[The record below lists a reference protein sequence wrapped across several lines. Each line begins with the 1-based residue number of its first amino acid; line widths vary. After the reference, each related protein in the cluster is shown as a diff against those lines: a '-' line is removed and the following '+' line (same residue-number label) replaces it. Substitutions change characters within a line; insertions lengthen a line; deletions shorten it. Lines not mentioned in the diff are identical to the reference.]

1 MAQTGFTPISLYY
14 TATAAATPTAGNL
27 VAGELALNN
36 NDGKLFYKDSSGVVQ
51 TIATKATAA
60 LPSTTTG
67 SGNIVLST
75 SPTLVTPALGTPSA
89 LVLTNATGLP
99 LSTGVTGTLPFAQLP
114 TGSVLQVVQT
124 VYTTQVSSS
133 STSYVDTGLSASITP
148 KYSTSKILVLISQN
162 LYGYREAA
170 GQYENV
176 QLLRGASVIQ
186 GFGQVLNLTAANG
199 GLYNDINA
207 TLGLNY
213 LDSPATTSST
223 TYKTQMKIQTT
234 ANGATVIAQISN
246 ATSTMTLME
255 IAG

>member
-1 MAQTGFTPISLYY
+1 LYY
-14 TATAAATPTAGNL
+14 TTTAAAVPTAGNL

-67 SGNIVLST
+67 SGNVVLST

-114 TGSVLQVVQT
+114 TGSVLQVVQAK
-124 VYTTQVSSS
+124 TTTEVTSGTATPI
-133 STSYVDTGLSASITP
+133 STTITASITP
-148 KYSTSKILVLISQN
+148 KYSTSKILIIASINAVQKSGSSGAYGGYYLYRNASSLYQFESQFVYQN
-162 LYGYREAA
+162 LTNPFNAA
-170 GQYENV
+170 T
-176 QLLRGASVIQ
+176 S
-186 GFGQVLNLTAANG
+186 T
-199 GLYNDINA
+199 
-207 TLGLNY
+207 NY

-223 TYKTQMKIQTT
+223 SYTVYFANFGGAGSITCQT
-234 ANGATVIAQISN
+234 SN
-246 ATSTMTLME
+246 AASNITLME